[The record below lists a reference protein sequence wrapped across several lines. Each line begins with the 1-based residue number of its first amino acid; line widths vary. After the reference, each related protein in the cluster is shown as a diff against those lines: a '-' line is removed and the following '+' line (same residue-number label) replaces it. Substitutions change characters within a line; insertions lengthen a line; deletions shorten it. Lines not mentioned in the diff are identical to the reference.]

1 MRNETLQNL
10 LAAAVL
16 ILLFTAYACH
26 IVTKKNLT
34 AINSSRLPSSP
45 ARNGARVISSG
56 NSGLQTPLV
65 NGGNLPLSKNQ
76 YSQSALV
83 RGAVNP
89 GAVSGR

>member
-1 MRNETLQNL
+1 VKNETLQNL
-10 LAAAVL
+10 LTAAVL
-16 ILLFTAYACH
+16 ILYLTAYACY
-26 IVTKKNLT
+26 IVTKNNLT
-34 AINSSRLPSSP
+34 AINPSRLPSSP
-45 ARNGARVISSG
+45 VRNGARVIPSG

-65 NGGNLPLSKNQ
+65 DGGNFPLSKNQ